1 MFSPSNAGRLW
12 TRCSAPTADY
22 ESGDRDAGLKGE
34 RIGNVDGDHVSARRS
49 GKLRNGA
56 PDTARAPVTIAARP
70 REAKTVE
77 DAHLPSGDVGNGFGS
92 RKRRNTFSV
101 MRDTLLS

>member
-1 MFSPSNAGRLW
+1 MQGGSRRVVARL
-12 TRCSAPTADY
+12 RLRPVDY
-22 ESGDRDAGLKGE
+22 EGNDRDGGLMGE
-34 RIGNVDGDHVSARRS
+34 RIENVDNGDVSARRR

-56 PDTARAPVTIAARP
+56 LDAARAPVTIAARTARP
-70 REAKTVE
+70 KRSRT
-77 DAHLPSGDVGNGFGS
+77 LTYRRGDVGNGFGS

>member
-1 MFSPSNAGRLW
+1 MQGGSGRVVARL
-12 TRCSAPTADY
+12 RLRPVDYEGDDRDGGLRASGSSMSIMAMSAPV
-22 ESGDRDAGLKGE
+22 DA
-34 RIGNVDGDHVSARRS
+34 
-49 GKLRNGA
+49 GKLRNDA
-56 PDTARAPVTIAARP
+56 PDAARAPVTIAAR

-77 DAHLPSGDVGNGFGS
+77 DAHPPSRDVGNGFGS

>member
-1 MFSPSNAGRLW
+1 MKA
-12 TRCSAPTADY
+12 AIATAVSWA
-22 ESGDRDAGLKGE
+22 SGSRMSIMAMSVL
-34 RIGNVDGDHVSARRS
+34 RR

-56 PDTARAPVTIAARP
+56 PDAARAPVTIAARA

-77 DAHLPSGDVGNGFGS
+77 DAHPPSRDVGNGFGS

>member
-1 MFSPSNAGRLW
+1 MAMSVL
-12 TRCSAPTADY
+12 
-22 ESGDRDAGLKGE
+22 
-34 RIGNVDGDHVSARRS
+34 RR
-49 GKLRNGA
+49 GKLRSGA
-56 PDTARAPVTIAARP
+56 APIPRASSDDCGAR

-77 DAHLPSGDVGNGFGS
+77 DAHLPSEDVGNGFGS

>member
-1 MFSPSNAGRLW
+1 M
-12 TRCSAPTADY
+12 
-22 ESGDRDAGLKGE
+22 GE
-34 RIGNVDGDHVSARRS
+34 RIENVDNGDVSARRR

-56 PDTARAPVTIAARP
+56 LDAARAPVTIAARARP
-70 REAKTVE
+70 KRLRT
-77 DAHLPSGDVGNGFGS
+77 LTTNVGNGFGS

>member
-1 MFSPSNAGRLW
+1 MQGGFGRVVARL
-12 TRCSAPTADY
+12 RLRPVDY
-22 ESGDRDAGLKGE
+22 ESGDRDAGLKGQ
-34 RIGNVDGDHVSARRS
+34 RIENVDSDHVSARRR

-56 PDTARAPVTIAARP
+56 PHTARAPVTIAARP